1 MITPSPDFA
10 QNALTPIIIYDI
22 IKLDKYF
29 NLLEISRK
37 ENISMKK
44 KLFILFATVA
54 ILMCLFA
61 LSVSAE
67 AVNITNVANDGIPDW
82 DQKVL
87 LDGKEYALWEL
98 DSNGIYHPLIWYN
111 NGTEL
116 ASVRADNI
124 TVAGADTTI
133 PRITQAMYRS
143 GEYAELQGM
152 TIILPDGTTFD
163 GKATIVI
170 ANLNGVKVWNGSGG
184 YDMDAVKSTTFSGS
198 TVLKYIY
205 LPSTINTV
213 AYQNGGVFQNCTA
226 LEAVVFAKSASIGT
240 IGNNFVMGCSSL
252 KCVSLPASVGIIA
265 YNSFNSSPIGAL
277 YLGETLTE
285 ITSGGNWNAGAFY
298 NCANL
303 YLVQNPFEYYGYE
316 GTIPEKPDI
325 YFFPN
330 TLATVSDHAF
340 RGCPNMNTTVV
351 FGTSLTSW
359 SGHMFTNWTSA
370 TSGDKNVVFLGNM
383 TRFNVSETISGGGYI
398 HFYFP
403 NTTDKSV
410 LTHSKNG
417 EGTVYYYTEL
427 GYVGRARWS
436 TVTWL
441 TVEELATTTDGLF
454 GNVRKTPHLE
464 NPRLA
469 EVVEATCYSNKSA
482 VTKCFCGTVLTS
494 GEVENSML
502 DHEYI
507 DDFDCTTKNLCKN
520 FEHCKA
526 SLDAEAL
533 EHIEKHAV
541 TFESGFAKAGLHS
554 IWCDNEGCQALDN
567 EIALGAM
574 IFTNGGYSTN
584 GDGGLAGGWTV
595 DLNLVTLFNKY
606 NEKDVQFGIFMVNP
620 THLASERF
628 MAGYT
633 PNLAEGKSGA
643 LVVEMTETEYSNF
656 AFQISGFNSDE
667 LAGLELV
674 ITAYAY
680 VEGED
685 VEYIQDA
692 NTVCKVTTLDY
703 ADGSLYTV
711 SYEKATSELVPV
723 SVEAI
728 VPTIKKDNF

>member
-1 MITPSPDFA
+1 
-10 QNALTPIIIYDI
+10 
-22 IKLDKYF
+22 
-29 NLLEISRK
+29 
-37 ENISMKK
+37 MKK
-44 KLFILFATVA
+44 KLFILLATVA

-98 DSNGIYHPLIWYN
+98 DSNGVYHPLIWYN

-152 TIILPDGTTFD
+152 TIVLPDGTTFD

-184 YDMDAVKSTTFSGS
+184 YDMDAVKNTTFSGS
-198 TVLKYIY
+198 TALKYIY

-226 LEAVVFAKSASIGT
+226 LEAVIFAKSASIGT
-240 IGNNFVMGCSSL
+240 ISHNFVMGCSSL

-265 YNSFNSSPIGAL
+265 HNSFNSSHIGAL

-285 ITSGGNWNAGAFY
+285 IGAGGNWNAGAFY
-298 NCANL
+298 NCTNL

-316 GTIPEKPDI
+316 NTLPEKPEI

-340 RGCPNMNTTVV
+340 RDCPNMNTTIV

-359 SGHMFTNWTSA
+359 SGHMFTNWTSS

-383 TRFNVSETISGGGYI
+383 TSFSVSEVISGGGYI

-410 LTHSKNG
+410 LTHSRSG
-417 EGTVYYYTEL
+417 EGLVYYYTEL
-427 GYVGRARWS
+427 GYVGRARWNS
-436 TVTWL
+436 VTWL
-441 TVEELATTTDGLF
+441 TVEELATTTNSLF

-469 EVVEATCYSNKSA
+469 EIVEATCYSNKSA
-482 VTKCFCGTVLTS
+482 VTKCFCGTILTS
-494 GEVENSML
+494 GEVENTML
-502 DHEYI
+502 DHNYI
-507 DDFDCTTKNLCKN
+507 EDNDCTTPNYCENYDPNEGVKCKGFIAKVADDHN
-520 FEHCKA
+520 V
-526 SLDAEAL
+526 
-533 EHIEKHAV
+533 KHTV
-541 TFESGFAKAGLHS
+541 TYTEGFTSAGLHTIFCQNENCTQLDAS
-554 IWCDNEGCQALDN
+554 IDLDP
-567 EIALGAM
+567 
-574 IFTNGGYSTN
+574 IFSTTGGYSI
-584 GDGGLAGGWTV
+584 DGSGSIAGGWTV
-595 DLNLVTLFNKY
+595 NKDNFDLYNLH
-606 NEKDVQFGIFMVNP
+606 NEKDITFGILMVNP
-620 THLASERF
+620 THLASKRF
-628 MAGYT
+628 LKADGSV
-633 PNLAEGKSGA
+633 NLAEGKKGA
-643 LVVEMTETEYSNF
+643 IMIEQESVEYNNF
-656 AFQISGFNSDE
+656 KFSISGFTTTE
-667 LAGLELV
+667 LTQLELV

-680 VEGED
+680 VEGEE
-685 VEYIQDA
+685 VQFIQD
-692 NTVCKVTTLDY
+692 TTTSCKVSTLDY
-703 ADGSLYTV
+703 EDASLYTV
-711 SYEKATSELVPV
+711 SYEQAEKVLAPTTLDALVPTND
-723 SVEAI
+723 EE
-728 VPTIKKDNF
+728 

>member
-1 MITPSPDFA
+1 
-10 QNALTPIIIYDI
+10 
-22 IKLDKYF
+22 
-29 NLLEISRK
+29 
-37 ENISMKK
+37 
-44 KLFILFATVA
+44 
-54 ILMCLFA
+54 
-61 LSVSAE
+61 VSAE

-98 DSNGIYHPLIWYN
+98 DSNGVYHPLIWYN

-133 PRITQAMYRS
+133 PRITQSMYRS
-143 GEYAELQGM
+143 SEYAELQGM
-152 TIILPDGTTFD
+152 TIVLPDGTTFD

-170 ANLNGVKVWNGSGG
+170 ANLNGVKVWNGSGE

-198 TVLKYIY
+198 TALKYIY

-213 AYQNGGVFQNCTA
+213 AYQDARGVFQNCTA
-226 LEAVVFAKSASIGT
+226 LEAVIFAKSASIGT
-240 IGNNFVMGCSSL
+240 ISHNFVMGCSSL

-265 YNSFNSSPIGAL
+265 HNSFNSSHIGAL

-285 ITSGGNWNAGAFY
+285 IGAGGNWNAGAFY

-316 GTIPEKPDI
+316 GTIPEKPEI

-330 TLATVSDHAF
+330 TLATLSDHAF
-340 RGCPNMNTTVV
+340 RDCPNMNTTVV

-359 SGHMFTNWTSA
+359 SGHMFTNWTPS

-383 TRFNVSETISGGGYI
+383 TSFSVSEVISGGGYI

-410 LTHSKNG
+410 LTHSRSG
-417 EGTVYYYTEL
+417 EGLVYYYTEL
-427 GYVGRARWS
+427 GYVGRARWN

-469 EVVEATCYSNKSA
+469 EIVEATCYSNKSA

-502 DHEYI
+502 EHEYI
-507 DDFDCTTKNLCKN
+507 DDFDCTTANYCKN
-520 FEHCKA
+520 YKE
-526 SLDAEAL
+526 E
-533 EHIEKHAV
+533 E
-541 TFESGFAKAGLHS
+541 
-554 IWCDNEGCQALDN
+554 NEGCKAFLVADASEHAETHDVIFENGFTSAGVHNTYCANATCKVLDKVEDLDAMFTHEGYAYKERTSGGIDTKFKIN
-567 EIALGAM
+567 TKAMKLYEKYKGAIHFGIIIANASHFENVDVF
-574 IFTNGGYSTN
+574 IQNGELTSTN
-584 GDGGLAGGWTV
+584 AKG
-595 DLNLVTLFNKY
+595 
-606 NEKDVQFGIFMVNP
+606 EKTGII
-620 THLASERF
+620 
-628 MAGYT
+628 
-633 PNLAEGKSGA
+633 
-643 LVVEMTETEYSNF
+643 VEMTSRDYDYFNCYIGGFDFSDSRYTELGL
-656 AFQISGFNSDE
+656 IV
-667 LAGLELV
+667 AG
-674 ITAYAY
+674 Y
-680 VEGED
+680 VYGED
-685 VEYIQDA
+685 ESDIAFIQKQYTTDSDD
-692 NTVCKVTTLDY
+692 NTLETPYTAMVTKGATLK
-703 ADGSLYTV
+703 AVNIVTV
-711 SYEKATSELVPV
+711 RDFIPLSSNTEE
-723 SVEAI
+723 
-728 VPTIKKDNF
+728 